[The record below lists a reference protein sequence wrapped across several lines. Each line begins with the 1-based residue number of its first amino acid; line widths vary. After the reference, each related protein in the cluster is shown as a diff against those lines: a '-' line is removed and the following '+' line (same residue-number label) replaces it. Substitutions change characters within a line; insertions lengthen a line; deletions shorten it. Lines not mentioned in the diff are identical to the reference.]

1 MAEILSQEEI
11 DALLSAVSYGEEVE
25 VESESAK
32 VERIINTYDF
42 RHPARVSKD
51 QLRTLQNLH
60 DNFARLLSAT
70 FSTLQRSVIEVTLV
84 SVDQITYSEFIMSL
98 SSPSCT
104 YVFRMEPLD
113 GVSVVDFSQSV
124 VFSFVDRL
132 FGGRGS
138 SISADREIT
147 WIEKSVMNNII
158 NRTLRDLE
166 RTWERILPLECNVEM
181 LETNPEFVQV
191 VPASETVVLISFELK
206 SDNVNGLIN
215 LCYPYITI
223 EPIALRLGGQNL
235 VSSAKEVPK
244 EELIK
249 NRKRIELFDANVKAI
264 LGEATVSVSDL
275 VDLKVGD
282 IVCYDRG
289 VYRRAPEGSPWAA
302 GKYFYIVECKEES
315 IKPLPIT
322 DKDSFDDLVK
332 GPVAHHEPNAPDLSK
347 GYDEVEIEWEG
358 QPLKVLVPKTDLIP
372 WILPPEVA
380 ERLAKKNCKRCYG
393 RGIEGYAIPEEG
405 GYPFTCRKNGCTYD
419 NFEKVKSLIASNKKE
434 EKT

>member
-11 DALLSAVSYGEEVE
+11 DALLSAVSYGEDVQVQAEPTKTE
-25 VESESAK
+25 K
-32 VERIINTYDF
+32 FINTYDF

-70 FSTLQRSVIEVTLV
+70 FSTLQRAIIEINLV

-104 YVFRMEPLD
+104 YTFRMEPLE
-113 GVSVVDFSQSV
+113 GVAIIDFSQSV

-132 FGGRGS
+132 FGGRGT
-138 SISADREIT
+138 SIITEREIT

-166 RTWERILPLECNVEM
+166 RTWERIIPLECNVEM

-206 SDNVNGLIN
+206 SENVSGLIN

-235 VSSAKEVPK
+235 VSSSKEVPK
-244 EELIK
+244 DELEK
-249 NRKRIELFDANVKAI
+249 NRKRIQYFDSKIKANLGHTTLTIRDLLDLKIGDVVVLNKRLNENVDIFVEEELKFAGRAGLKGKYKAI
-264 LGEATVSVSDL
+264 EIISR
-275 VDLKVGD
+275 
-282 IVCYDRG
+282 I
-289 VYRRAPEGSPWAA
+289 
-302 GKYFYIVECKEES
+302 I
-315 IKPLPIT
+315 
-322 DKDSFDDLVK
+322 
-332 GPVAHHEPNAPDLSK
+332 PDGMDALEMTE
-347 GYDEVEIEWEG
+347 D
-358 QPLKVLVPKTDLIP
+358 
-372 WILPPEVA
+372 
-380 ERLAKKNCKRCYG
+380 
-393 RGIEGYAIPEEG
+393 
-405 GYPFTCRKNGCTYD
+405 
-419 NFEKVKSLIASNKKE
+419 
-434 EKT
+434 

>member
-25 VESESAK
+25 VEAEPSKA
-32 VERIINTYDF
+32 ERIVNTYDF

-51 QLRTLQNLH
+51 QLRTIQNLH

-70 FSTLQRSVIEVTLV
+70 FSTLQRSVIEITLV

-113 GVSVVDFSQSV
+113 GVAIIDFSQSV

-138 SISADREIT
+138 SITSEREIT

-166 RTWERILPLECNVEM
+166 RTWERIIPLESSVEM

-235 VSSAKEVPK
+235 VSSAKEIPK
-244 EELIK
+244 EELLK
-249 NRKRIELFDANVKAI
+249 NRKRIELFDTLIRVN
-264 LGEATVSVSDL
+264 LGEAEVKVRDL
-275 VDLKVGD
+275 TNLRVGD
-282 IVCYDRG
+282 VLTLDTR
-289 VYRRAPEGSPWAA
+289 
-302 GKYFYIVECKEES
+302 
-315 IKPLPIT
+315 LN
-322 DKDSFDDLVK
+322 DD
-332 GPVAHHEPNAPDLSK
+332 
-347 GYDEVEIEWEG
+347 VEIFVENEMKFYGHAGHLGKHRAVEIISRVIETMEG
-358 QPLKVLVPKTDLIP
+358 M
-372 WILPPEVA
+372 
-380 ERLAKKNCKRCYG
+380 
-393 RGIEGYAIPEEG
+393 
-405 GYPFTCRKNGCTYD
+405 
-419 NFEKVKSLIASNKKE
+419 
-434 EKT
+434 

>member
-25 VESESAK
+25 VEAEPSK
-32 VERIINTYDF
+32 MERIINTYDF

-60 DNFARLLSAT
+60 DNFARLISAT
-70 FSTLQRSVIEVTLV
+70 FSTLHRTVIEINLV

-113 GVSVVDFSQSV
+113 GVAVIDFSQSV

-138 SISADREIT
+138 SISTEREIT

-166 RTWERILPLECNVEM
+166 RTWERIIPLECGVEL

-191 VPASETVVLISFELK
+191 VPSSETVVLISYELK
-206 SDNVNGLIN
+206 SENVSGLIN

-235 VSSAKEVPK
+235 VSSEKETSR
-244 EELIK
+244 EDLLK
-249 NRKRIELFDANVKAI
+249 NRKRIESFYAVVSANIGEAI
-264 LGEATVSVSDL
+264 LTVRDL
-275 VDLKVGD
+275 IQLKKGD
-282 IVCYDRG
+282 VIVLNTRVNDDVE
-289 VYRRAPEGSPWAA
+289 VYVEDELKFYGRAGLMEKNKA
-302 GKYFYIVECKEES
+302 
-315 IKPLPIT
+315 
-322 DKDSFDDLVK
+322 
-332 GPVAHHEPNAPDLSK
+332 
-347 GYDEVEIEWEG
+347 VEIMARVFES
-358 QPLKVLVPKTDLIP
+358 T
-372 WILPPEVA
+372 
-380 ERLAKKNCKRCYG
+380 
-393 RGIEGYAIPEEG
+393 EE
-405 GYPFTCRKNGCTYD
+405 
-419 NFEKVKSLIASNKKE
+419 A
-434 EKT
+434 

>member
-1 MAEILSQEEI
+1 VAEILSQEEI

-25 VESESAK
+25 VETEPSKA
-32 VERIINTYDF
+32 ERIVNTYDF

-166 RTWERILPLECNVEM
+166 RTWERIIPLECNVEM
-181 LETNPEFVQV
+181 LETNPEFIQV

-244 EELIK
+244 EELVK
-249 NRKRIELFDANVKAI
+249 NRQRVELFDALVSAK
-264 LGEATVSVSDL
+264 LGEVEMKFDDL
-275 VDLKVGD
+275 VDLKIGD
-282 IVCYDRG
+282 VLTLNSRVNDYVDIYVEDELKFYARPG
-289 VYRRAPEGSPWAA
+289 NA
-302 GKYFYIVECKEES
+302 GKYRAAQIIHRLV
-315 IKPLPIT
+315 
-322 DKDSFDDLVK
+322 DK
-332 GPVAHHEPNAPDLSK
+332 A
-347 GYDEVEIEWEG
+347 EG
-358 QPLKVLVPKTDLIP
+358 K
-372 WILPPEVA
+372 
-380 ERLAKKNCKRCYG
+380 
-393 RGIEGYAIPEEG
+393 
-405 GYPFTCRKNGCTYD
+405 
-419 NFEKVKSLIASNKKE
+419 
-434 EKT
+434 